1 MNAQLD
7 QVLKQQQKQQ
17 QNGDGSANLHNAEQE
32 EEIIQLVGFIA
43 GEEEYA
49 VPILSIQEIIKPIEY
64 TRIPSTPNYVLGAFN
79 LRGNVIPLIDL
90 RMKFN
95 LPKKDEDDATRYIVM
110 KDGDN
115 IAGFVIDKLTEAIR
129 LKKSSIDPAPET
141 LHKDQGMIYG
151 IGKRDKTIL
160 TILKVSALLKRDF

>member
-7 QVLKQQQKQQ
+7 QILKKQQEQKEH
-17 QNGDGSANLHNAEQE
+17 NLLDMNDGNRE
-32 EEIIQLVGFIA
+32 EEIIQLVGFIV

-49 VPILSIQEIIKPIEY
+49 IPILSIQEIIKPIEY
-64 TRIPSTPNYVLGAFN
+64 TRVPSTPAYVLGAFN

-90 RMKFN
+90 RLKFN
-95 LPKKDEDDATRYIVM
+95 LPKKEEDETTRYIVM

-129 LKKSSIDPAPET
+129 LKKSSIDPTPET
-141 LHKDQGMIYG
+141 LHKDKGMIYG
-151 IGKRDKTIL
+151 IGKKEKTII
-160 TILKVSALLKRDF
+160 TILKVEKLLERDF

>member
-1 MNAQLD
+1 MSAQLNNI
-7 QVLKQQQKQQ
+7 LQKQQ
-17 QNGDGSANLHNAEQE
+17 EQKHNLLENTENNKE
-32 EEIIQLVGFIA
+32 EEVIQLVGFII

-49 VPILSIQEIIKPIEY
+49 IPILDIQEIIKPIEY

-90 RMKFN
+90 RLKFN
-95 LPKKDEDDATRYIVM
+95 LPKKEPDESTRYIVM
-110 KDGDN
+110 KDGNN

-129 LKKSSIDPAPET
+129 LKKSAIDPTPET

-151 IGKRDKTIL
+151 IGKKEKTII

>member
-7 QVLKQQQKQQ
+7 NVLKQQQQQ
-17 QNGDGSANLHNAEQE
+17 KHHLLEGNEPDQE
-32 EEIIQLVGFIA
+32 EEIIQLVGFIV

-49 VPILSIQEIIKPIEY
+49 IPILSIQEIIKPIEY
-64 TRIPSTPNYVLGAFN
+64 TRIPSTPDYVLGAFN

-90 RMKFN
+90 RMKFH
-95 LPKKDEDDATRYIVM
+95 LPSKEENESTRYIVM
-110 KDGDN
+110 RDGDN

-129 LKKSSIDPAPET
+129 LPKSAIDPTPET

-151 IGKRDKTIL
+151 IGKKEKTIL
-160 TILKVSALLKRDF
+160 TILKVSSLLKRDF